1 MNGGERAPR
10 DMERERTGRQ
20 LRGNARFEAPV
31 NKIIETALVHVEDQ
45 AHLISLLKGRYE
57 CAHNS
62 LFRVRV

>member
-1 MNGGERAPR
+1 
-10 DMERERTGRQ
+10 METELTVRQ

-57 CAHNS
+57 CAQNP
-62 LFRVRV
+62 LFMV

>member
-10 DMERERTGRQ
+10 DMERERTVRQ

-31 NKIIETALVHVEDQ
+31 DKIIEAALVHVEDQ

-57 CAHNS
+57 CAQNP
-62 LFRVRV
+62 LFRV

>member
-1 MNGGERAPR
+1 VNGGERAPR